1 MRAQSIL
8 DFGATEQEHG
18 WQMSQ
23 GGQGRR
29 YRGGI
34 SSHSALETNGR
45 TLCFWLTWEVLSSFG
60 QRMGNTYLRES

>member
-8 DFGATEQEHG
+8 DLGATEQEHG

-34 SSHSALETNGR
+34 SSHSALKTNGR
-45 TLCFWLTWEVLSSFG
+45 TLCFLTWEALSSFG
-60 QRMGNTYLRES
+60 QRMGNTGLRES

>member
-8 DFGATEQEHG
+8 GLGVTEQEHG

-23 GGQGRR
+23 GGRGMR

-34 SSHSALETNGR
+34 SSYSALETDGR
-45 TLCFWLTWEVLSSFG
+45 TLCFWLTWETLSSFG
-60 QRMGNTYLRES
+60 QRMGNTGLKES